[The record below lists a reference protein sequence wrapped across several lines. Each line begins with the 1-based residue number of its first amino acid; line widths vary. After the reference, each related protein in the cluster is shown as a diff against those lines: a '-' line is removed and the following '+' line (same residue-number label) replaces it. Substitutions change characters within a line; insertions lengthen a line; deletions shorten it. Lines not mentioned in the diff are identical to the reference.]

1 MTEFDPVNNPKH
13 YTEGR
18 KYEPRK
24 VAEDWGLVDD
34 AYLFTAFKYIAR
46 AGRKPVEGS
55 MLKGKIQDIEKA
67 REYLGYRLELLY
79 EQLRAEQEA
88 KSHVASVWGGVV
100 LNPNDPP
107 AAVPVP
113 NNETATVV
121 DTNGAVEIN
130 PPLDEPDIF
139 TAETRLRDI
148 A

>member
-1 MTEFDPVNNPKH
+1 MCSEPPFDPVSNPKH

-46 AGRKPVEGS
+46 AGRKPVGGS

-79 EQLRAEQEA
+79 EQLQAEQEA
-88 KSHVASVWGGVV
+88 KSHIASVWASVSP
-100 LNPNDPP
+100 NPTDT
-107 AAVPVP
+107 AVATDTHGTV
-113 NNETATVV
+113 ET
-121 DTNGAVEIN
+121 N
-130 PPLDEPDIF
+130 PPLDEADIF
-139 TAETRLRDI
+139 TDETRLRDVS
-148 A
+148 

>member
-1 MTEFDPVNNPKH
+1 MTEFDPVNNPRH

-18 KYEPRK
+18 QHEPID
-24 VAEDWGLVDD
+24 VIEDWGLDFQLGNAV
-34 AYLFTAFKYIAR
+34 KYISR
-46 AGRKPVEGS
+46 AGRKGNAV
-55 MLKGKIQDIEKA
+55 QDLRKAIWYIE
-67 REYLGYRLELLY
+67 REISKLEK
-79 EQLRAEQEA
+79 EQEA

-121 DTNGAVEIN
+121 DTNGTVEIN